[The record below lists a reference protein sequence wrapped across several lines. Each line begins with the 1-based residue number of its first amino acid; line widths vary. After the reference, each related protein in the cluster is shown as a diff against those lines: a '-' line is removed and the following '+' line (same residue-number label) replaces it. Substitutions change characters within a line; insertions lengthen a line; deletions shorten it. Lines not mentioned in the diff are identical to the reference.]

1 MKCLTSAMIVFNSSR
16 VGFLQFKSKWGSK
29 LKTKILKEIQIPT
42 KKKNINENRCEKG
55 WCVWMVEF
63 LPSALSRSGI
73 SFIVGIIT
81 IMVTIFII
89 IRDGFRRKNC
99 CSFGFCPI
107 ERGGAL
113 PNFFVH
119 FWSIKGIYF
128 LQNANNLKW
137 SHNLAP
143 NTKSVKCCETKVAC
157 R

>member
-1 MKCLTSAMIVFNSSR
+1 MKCLTSAMIVFSSSR
-16 VGFLQFKSKWGSK
+16 VGFLQFKSKWDQNSN
-29 LKTKILKEIQIPT
+29 PRYW
-42 KKKNINENRCEKG
+42 KKYKYQQKSKNINENRCEKG

-107 ERGGAL
+107 ERGGGPAK
-113 PNFFVH
+113 FFCA
-119 FWSIKGIYF
+119 F
-128 LQNANNLKW
+128 LVNKRNLF
-137 SHNLAP
+137 P
-143 NTKSVKCCETKVAC
+143 PKCQ
-157 R
+157 